1 MMKNININLK
11 KELID
16 IDLFNKVI
24 SDFIYKDMN
33 EEECNKKL
41 ITLFEKFP
49 ASKNYMNKVWIPI
62 KDKWMKTYTKNNINL
77 DIYST
82 QRVESLYSKIK
93 NIKNYIIPVDE
104 FYYNI
109 SKLIEEYHNYKSYQ
123 DF

>member
-1 MMKNININLK
+1 
-11 KELID
+11 
-16 IDLFNKVI
+16 
-24 SDFIYKDMN
+24 MN

-62 KDKWMKTYTKNNINL
+62 KDKQMKTYTKNNINL